1 MAALNTLFYFVNT
14 KSGVPTVD
22 VDISIENLNKSIP
35 YPLYVSPHT
44 TTTSYNTYITFRV
57 ESPVFLE
64 FEKYYDGPN
73 LTVFNTNDDILTKR
87 IFPKIQRN
95 KFALCK

>member
-1 MAALNTLFYFVNT
+1 MAALNTLFYYVKS

-35 YPLYVSPHT
+35 YLLYVSPHT
-44 TTTSYNTYITFRV
+44 TTFYNTSITFRV
-57 ESPVFLE
+57 ESPDFLE

-73 LTVFNTNDDILTKR
+73 LTVFNTNGDILTKR

-95 KFALCK
+95 NFALCK